1 MGGRGSF
8 IKEGGF
14 VKYRYEIVAVVD
26 RVKVLEPKDKRE
38 SHSLPERSS
47 SPYSS
52 YMCYYKKKNKDDKE
66 VFKSYIIFDKDRLPI
81 YRIDYGRHWG
91 QMSLHVHYFKNGN
104 IIGEPEYLNPG
115 DELYEKHKK
124 LFKGVEL

>member
-14 VKYRYEIVAVVD
+14 AKKRYHVVD
-26 RVKVLEPKDKRE
+26 FVDGVKVLEPKDKNQK
-38 SHSLPERSS
+38 HSLPERAG
-47 SPYSS
+47 SPGAS
-52 YMCYYKKKNKDDKE
+52 YMCYYKKKHKE
-66 VFKSYIIFDKDRLPI
+66 DRDIFKGYIIFDKDRMPI

-91 QMSLHVHYFKNGN
+91 ELSLHVHYYINGD
-104 IIGEPEYLNPG
+104 IDGVPTKLKSG

-124 LFKGVEL
+124 LFKGVKL